1 MPVPNVEG
9 HIYYV
14 LIVAQLQKYIILH
27 GLDLDANVVVEWLIS
42 HYGKLKRNGTD
53 I

>member
-1 MPVPNVEG
+1 MHVQNIEG

-27 GLDLDANVVVEWLIS
+27 GLDLDANVVVKWLTNS
-42 HYGKLKRNGTD
+42 YGLLKHNGTD